1 MYSIIE
7 ISYIIKTK
15 NKNI

>member
-1 MYSIIE
+1 MYSIIA